1 MQVHN
6 SPGGGGAR
14 AMQSPMLLQVFNLAR
29 LLLVLVPVHAAEWL
43 PIVYNSVAGQGF
55 DHHDAALN
63 AAAECSVGK
72 GDVVSLRGVAECL
85 TGVETCF
92 TAAGA
97 TAGGIRWGT
106 LPAPCRPHSTT
117 LTTEVTSPVE
127 MGVPTA
133 GGSCPAVDFHVSKDG
148 SIVLVKAIPAGC
160 WGIKLDG
167 MTFDGS
173 KPDDWAWVTVA
184 LLLFCGGAWLIV
196 GVAITVRKDGGGGVE
211 QLELARAVSAAPAQG
226 EAARAARPGERW
238 HAAQPAHAVLQRYKG
253 IPAVISL

>member
-1 MQVHN
+1 
-6 SPGGGGAR
+6 
-14 AMQSPMLLQVFNLAR
+14 MQSPMLLQVFNLAR

-196 GVAITVRKDGGGGVE
+196 GVAITVRKTEGAEWSSWSWREPLALHPHKEKLRELRELRELRGLVSDGTR
-211 QLELARAVSAAPAQG
+211 LSLRTLSS
-226 EAARAARPGERW
+226 
-238 HAAQPAHAVLQRYKG
+238 KG
-253 IPAVISL
+253 TKGSPL